1 LATALFRYPA
11 GWRISWHSGL
21 YNAALRKCAAVS
33 IPGCIAAF
41 HSRRHV
47 GRSIRRPLD
56 PLAARSAGRSI
67 RRPLAAAAARRRCW
81 PPPPFHAKGMKVLTN
96 T

>member
-1 LATALFRYPA
+1 MRRRFNYRMYRRFPFPSACRPLDPPA
-11 GWRISWHSGL
+11 ARS
-21 YNAALRKCAAVS
+21 
-33 IPGCIAAF
+33 
-41 HSRRHV
+41 V

-56 PLAARSAGRSI
+56 PPL
-67 RRPLAAAAARRRCW
+67 LAAAAAAGRCRRCW

>member
-1 LATALFRYPA
+1 MADILAFRFIE
-11 GWRISWHSGL
+11 RRLVQMRRRFTIL
-21 YNAALRKCAAVS
+21 
-33 IPGCIAAF
+33 GCIGAF
-41 HSRRHV
+41 HSRQHV